1 MGRSSGRGAGRP
13 RRHRDGA
20 AAARRHLVPAR
31 RGRAATGLLGERARG
46 RPCPRWRMVQ
56 RGPPQP
62 HDPWA
67 GRLALPAGVP
77 GDRRRLPAVHT
88 RPGHREL
95 AESRT
100 ACALAWVGA
109 HASVYGGDT
118 SRFALVGDSAGGH
131 LALEMTYRQA
141 LGELPQQPE
150 GCTGSVPQIDAVS
163 TASPVA
169 DPVGFHDNPDLV
181 MGPFT
186 AGRAQRYTGGTPRP
200 GASAL
205 RRDRRGRP
213 TRTPHAHGSSGRPAP
228 DPHCGRRPGPG
239 CCPDPGRDAS

>member
-1 MGRSSGRGAGRP
+1 M
-13 RRHRDGA
+13 
-20 AAARRHLVPAR
+20 
-31 RGRAATGLLGERARG
+31 
-46 RPCPRWRMVQ
+46 
-56 RGPPQP
+56 
-62 HDPWA
+62 
-67 GRLALPAGVP
+67 
-77 GDRRRLPAVHT
+77 
-88 RPGHREL
+88 
-95 AESRT
+95 
-100 ACALAWVGA
+100 GA

-186 AGRAQRYTGGTPRP
+186 VGRAQRYTGGIPPARCLSATPRSTRSP
-200 GASAL
+200 DSNASRA
-205 RRDRRGRP
+205 REQ
-213 TRTPHAHGSSGRPAP
+213 RPACP
-228 DPHCGRRPGPG
+228 RPSLWPA
-239 CCPDPGRDAS
+239 PRPWMLP